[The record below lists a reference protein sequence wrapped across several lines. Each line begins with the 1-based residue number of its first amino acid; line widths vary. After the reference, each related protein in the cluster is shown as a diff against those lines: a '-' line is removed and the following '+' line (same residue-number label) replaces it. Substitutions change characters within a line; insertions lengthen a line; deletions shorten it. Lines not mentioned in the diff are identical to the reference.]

1 MRTAAHPSDLEAAA
15 QAMLALVPTNAAAS
29 AREALSRK
37 CPRFVPSS
45 EPALPM
51 MSPSYWARRAVENVP
66 HTETVGADGQVVG
79 FAFGGA
85 QAKRV
90 AA

>member
-1 MRTAAHPSDLEAAA
+1 MATAATQSDPEAR
-15 QAMLALVPTNAAAS
+15 LALLTAPRPTNAAAS

-45 EPALPM
+45 APVLPFLDA
-51 MSPSYWARRAVENVP
+51 SAQVRRYVENVP
-66 HTETVGADGQVVG
+66 HTDDGV
-79 FAFGGA
+79 ALTFGGKA
-85 QAKRV
+85 QAQRV